1 MLGAGPYC
9 AYRVIFSVG
18 TNVYPG
24 GKETPVPLAKV
35 FQPKNTP
42 GDLDS
47 EPVLEAIVI
56 SPVPVEEG
64 GTVPEVPV
72 FEL

>member
-1 MLGAGPYC
+1 M
-9 AYRVIFSVG
+9 FSVG

-24 GKETPVPLAKV
+24 GKATPVPLANV
-35 FQPKNTP
+35 FQPKNTSE
-42 GDLDS
+42 DFES

-56 SPVPVEEG
+56 SPVPVDEG